1 MMRVFKL
8 MTNGNFED
16 LTMFDY
22 KSSDKD
28 KDSYKD
34 FSDFIMQEVGKY
46 VKDNRDFFV
55 INEQERPVRSREEAC

>member
-1 MMRVFKL
+1 MIFYKEERKKTMMRVFKL

-28 KDSYKD
+28 KDSYED
-34 FSDFIMQEVGKY
+34 FSDFIMQ
-46 VKDNRDFFV
+46 
-55 INEQERPVRSREEAC
+55 